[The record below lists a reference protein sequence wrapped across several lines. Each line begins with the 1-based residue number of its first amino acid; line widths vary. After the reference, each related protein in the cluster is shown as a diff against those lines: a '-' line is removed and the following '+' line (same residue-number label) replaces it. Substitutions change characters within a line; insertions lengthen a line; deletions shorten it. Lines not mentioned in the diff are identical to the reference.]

1 MKKAILCVLLSMMLL
16 CIQAEQLDEI
26 VAKVGRDIILKSE
39 LMTQLQQMKAAGVPE
54 NEINPVT
61 VLNSMIESRL
71 IVQTARNEGFEV
83 DTARM
88 KEAADNQIKDIASQ
102 FATQAEF
109 QAELKKAGLTV
120 LELKDYYI
128 DMMTEQ
134 SLRTQIIEQYIKSKI
149 HVTEAE
155 IEDYYQEHK
164 AEIPMRPALEKIGM
178 IRHIITPGKDTR
190 SEALIAINKIKD
202 QLNEGRDFNEVLAQA
217 KAADPTI
224 TGGNIGFIGHG
235 TMNQKFEDVAFTL
248 LPGEISDVV
257 EVDYGYHIIKVE
269 EKKDEEINVS
279 HILKMVTLTQTDIAA
294 SRQQMQG
301 VLQKLRDGADFAEMA
316 KTYSDD
322 DSTAVKGGVV
332 GEFIAGTYPP
342 LFADDVK
349 DLPLGA
355 YTDVINKDNVLYIFG
370 KLETVPERL
379 YEYSEIYDQLRDLV
393 LSAKEQE
400 SYEKWISELI
410 KNSYVEV
417 LLEQ

>member
-1 MKKAILCVLLSMMLL
+1 
-16 CIQAEQLDEI
+16 
-26 VAKVGRDIILKSE
+26 
-39 LMTQLQQMKAAGVPE
+39 
-54 NEINPVT
+54 
-61 VLNSMIESRL
+61 
-71 IVQTARNEGFEV
+71 
-83 DTARM
+83 
-88 KEAADNQIKDIASQ
+88 
-102 FATQAEF
+102 
-109 QAELKKAGLTV
+109 
-120 LELKDYYI
+120 
-128 DMMTEQ
+128 MMTEQ

-370 KLETVPERL
+370 KLETVPERP